1 MMKIKNPIK
10 GLYAVTPEVADNN
23 RLLLLAEQVLSGGA
37 RTLQYRDKSSDGAR
51 RLTQARLL
59 LQLCRRHDACF
70 IINDDPQLALA
81 VEAHGVHIGRDDA
94 RLQQARE
101 LLGRDAIIGVSC
113 YDDLAMAQQL
123 IAAGADYIAF
133 GAIFPS
139 VSKPDAD
146 SASLA
151 SVSAASALGLPV
163 VAIGGIT
170 LDNASSVIEAGAD
183 AIAVINAL
191 FSAADPRQAARCFSD
206 LFLP

>member
-133 GAIFPS
+133 GEIFPS

>member
-1 MMKIKNPIK
+1 
-10 GLYAVTPEVADNN
+10 
-23 RLLLLAEQVLSGGA
+23 
-37 RTLQYRDKSSDGAR
+37 
-51 RLTQARLL
+51 
-59 LQLCRRHDACF
+59 
-70 IINDDPQLALA
+70 
-81 VEAHGVHIGRDDA
+81 
-94 RLQQARE
+94 LQQARE

>member
-1 MMKIKNPIK
+1 MKIKNPIK